1 MSIEL
6 PEAGVVNDAEN
17 EVMATPGAQED
28 GETIAPGELPPN
40 ARPASSK
47 VERPSDWRLRA
58 GTNLSSLIRGEISL
72 TFLRGTN
79 PEHESQARQEAA
91 NVATE
96 FRATPTYR
104 RLQRLRTQLAS
115 LDTQLQQSRQSLASF
130 DADYEAAL
138 LELADGDEQAEVK
151 LSDAS
156 CAAASYRD
164 GITQVSRERD
174 VVARAFALAHEA
186 ASAELHAL
194 LDVRR
199 YAIADNRRAL
209 ESEAIAKLNALADS
223 LLAPVD
229 LAAAKMVRFSSETGD
244 RFVSSL
250 IGVLPSLE

>member
-6 PEAGVVNDAEN
+6 SEVDVVKDSQSKA
-17 EVMATPGAQED
+17 MAAPVAQVDD
-28 GETIAPGELPPN
+28 GTIAASDEPSQV
-40 ARPASSK
+40 RPASSK

-79 PEHESQARQEAA
+79 PEHESQARQEA
-91 NVATE
+91 NDVAIE
-96 FRATPTYR
+96 FRATPTFKR
-104 RLQRLRTQLAS
+104 QQRLRTQLAS
-115 LDTQLQQSRQSLASF
+115 LDSQLQQSRQSLASF

-164 GITQVSRERD
+164 GITQLSRERD
-174 VVARAFALAHEA
+174 VVARAFAVAHEA

-194 LDVRR
+194 LDARR

-209 ESEAIAKLNALADS
+209 ESEAIKEINALADTVF
-223 LLAPVD
+223 APVD
-229 LAAAKMVRFSSETGD
+229 LAAAKMVRFSAETGEH
-244 RFVSSL
+244 FVNAL
-250 IGVLPSLE
+250 IGERPAG